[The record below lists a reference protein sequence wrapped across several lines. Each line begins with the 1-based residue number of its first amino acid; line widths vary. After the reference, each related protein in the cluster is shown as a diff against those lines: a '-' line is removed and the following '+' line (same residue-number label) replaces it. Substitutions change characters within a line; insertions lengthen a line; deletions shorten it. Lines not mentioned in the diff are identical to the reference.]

1 MSKSEW
7 TPLKGLMWQRGAK
20 MKDLQK
26 VTGHGQTYVC
36 VRLCGHK
43 PWTMQDIQGISALL
57 DTPLSMRSFTYLSIF
72 ATRIFSLCT
81 IF

>member
-7 TPLKGLMWQRGAK
+7 TPLKGLKWQRGAK

-57 DTPLSMRSFTYLSIF
+57 DIPTSEWPHYF
-72 ATRIFSLCT
+72 AFEGAKP
-81 IF
+81 

>member
-36 VRLCGHK
+36 MRLCGHK
-43 PWTMQDIQGISALL
+43 PWTMKDIQGISALL
-57 DTPLSMRSFTYLSIF
+57 GIQESDWAYYF
-72 ATRIFSLCT
+72 AWEGAKV
-81 IF
+81 